1 VGEQKKKKKKET
13 HPRGQSLGLGFIP
26 SKNPK
31 GDVLD
36 GALVGC
42 SLLCHRSHKIE
53 QDRKWNTT
61 EDILMPQGTPL

>member
-1 VGEQKKKKKKET
+1 VGEQKRKEKKKET

-36 GALVGC
+36 GALVGVHLNATGN
-42 SLLCHRSHKIE
+42 SIVNSHSQEEVTI
-53 QDRKWNTT
+53 
-61 EDILMPQGTPL
+61 